1 MLRIACVSGRV
12 YAAFSGNRTC
22 SFGKAGCLSKNGGQ
36 KTPLPIRNTVQG
48 GSVSRSFQ
56 NGSDAKFLC
65 PFLTGVRRAFFLW
78 PSPCPLFLA
87 RSGDFWKNR
96 SMRTRISFGKNPMR
110 TENAPRFSLGA
121 GMRIS
126 ISMFRLSD
134 FLLTILQKAC
144 SRLHKINPPHR
155 Q

>member
-1 MLRIACVSGRV
+1 MFLRKSRV
-12 YAAFSGNRTC
+12 LEQKRGAKKPRFQFETLC
-22 SFGKAGCLSKNGGQ
+22 KGG
-36 KTPLPIRNTVQG
+36 
-48 GSVSRSFQ
+48 SRSFQ

-110 TENAPRFSLGA
+110 TENAPRFFLGA